1 PPQIKMVPTMI
12 VAGVNKPLVAEA
24 AFKWI
29 EGAKFRRQQ
38 ELGDTNKRII
48 QQNLVNMA
56 QNNKKG
62 PLGFVEQEMAGI
74 SDTFAYK
81 DIDKPLSHN
90 YVGAGEDNKNVIFTA
105 PDRKRTLKYI
115 MQFQINTKKYYTGF
129 TDYILIIVNKIFKM
143 KIIIKM
149 II

>member
-1 PPQIKMVPTMI
+1 
-12 VAGVNKPLVAEA
+12 AGVNKPLVAEA

-105 PDRKRTLKYI
+105 PEQKKISKTEQLSKIKELEKERGDQEEDYGQI
-115 MQFQINTKKYYTGF
+115 MKQQQ
-129 TDYILIIVNKIFKM
+129 LQAV
-143 KIIIKM
+143 IKAEQEDLM
-149 II
+149 GGI